1 MDENEGVIE
10 EQETVEARATE
21 ELALVREV
29 VLRAHP
35 DAVPELIVGESV
47 AELLASVEPARSAFA
62 RIVEQR
68 PVAVETPPAVPAG
81 AVTSAIDPSTLSAQE
96 LIRRGVAAGKRV
108 RG

>member
-1 MDENEGVIE
+1 MDEDVIE
-10 EQETVEARATE
+10 EVTVVSEVD
-21 ELALVREV
+21 ELGLVREV

-35 DAVPELIVGESV
+35 DTVPELIAGGTVT
-47 AELLASVEPARSAFA
+47 ELLASVEPARAAYA

-68 PVAVETPPAVPAG
+68 PAVVETPPAVPAG
-81 AVTSAIDPSTLSAQE
+81 AATNAVDPSTLPAQE

>member
-1 MDENEGVIE
+1 MDENEAVIE
-10 EQETVEARATE
+10 EQETVEVSGSD

-35 DAVPELIVGESV
+35 DVVPELISGGTV
-47 AELLASVEPARSAFA
+47 AELLASVDPARAAYA

-81 AVTSAIDPSTLSAQE
+81 AATSAIDPSTLPAQE
-96 LIRRGVAAGKRV
+96 LIRRGVEAERRKG
-108 RG
+108 G